1 MTMPRISTAAN
12 ASNQHATPMNIRPLR
27 LGSVSIL
34 ALLTALVAVPVVT
47 QAADTRTKFLDV
59 IRRNPVP
66 LAPEVGAPSAADQGV
81 VRIAL
86 SFASDAEQ
94 RVPAILMKSTT
105 SSGRRPVVIALHGTG
120 GNKESQLAL
129 LTRLATE
136 GFIGIAIDG
145 RYHGARTKAGKG
157 TEEYSAALLRA
168 FDAPAGQPHEH
179 PFFFDTVW
187 DVIRLIDYLET
198 REDVDATRIGVIGF
212 SKGGIEAYLAAAADP
227 RIAVAVPCIG
237 VQSFRWALDHDA
249 WRSRIE
255 TVQAAF
261 DAAAQHSGVSKP
273 DARFVHTFYDHVAPG
288 LDGEFDGPA
297 MLPLIAPRPL
307 LSINGGTDARTPL
320 PGLNECA
327 EAARRAYHAA
337 GADEKFVLLVQPNTG
352 HKVTD
357 ESMKTAHEWLIRW
370 LKP

>member
-1 MTMPRISTAAN
+1 MHRISTAAN
-12 ASNQHATPMNIRPLR
+12 ASNHHPTAMNVRPLR
-27 LGSVSIL
+27 IGSASIL
-34 ALLTALVAVPVVT
+34 ALLITLVAVPVVT
-47 QAADTRTKFLDV
+47 RAADSRTEFLEL
-59 IRRNPVP
+59 IRRPSVP
-66 LAPEVGAPSAADQGV
+66 LAPEVTAPTAADNGV
-81 VRIAL
+81 MRIAL

-94 RVPAILMKSTT
+94 RVPAILTRSAT

-120 GNKESQLAL
+120 GNKESQLTL
-129 LTRLATE
+129 LTQLAHE
-136 GFIGIAIDG
+136 GFIGVAIDG
-145 RYHGARTKAGKG
+145 RYHGARTHAGKG
-157 TEEYSAALLRA
+157 TDEYNAALLRA
-168 FDAPAGQPHEH
+168 FDAPAGQRHEH

-187 DVIRLIDYLET
+187 DVIRLIDYLQT
-198 REDVDATRIGVIGF
+198 REDVDATRIGLIGF

-227 RIAVAVPCIG
+227 RIAVVVPCIG
-237 VQSFRWALDHDA
+237 VQSFRWALDHDS

-261 DAAAQHSGVSKP
+261 DTAAQHAGVSNP
-273 DARFVHTFYDHVAPG
+273 DARFVHTFYEHVAPG
-288 LDGEFDGPA
+288 IDGEFDGPA

-307 LSINGGTDARTPL
+307 LSINGGTDARTPI

-327 EAARRAYHAA
+327 DAARRAYHAT